1 MHWQLLGVTAPIVQR
16 YRRLALPALPVDLLS
31 SLPTTAARIEETARA
46 FGSPLACFGIEQT
59 VQALI
64 EERWPDRI
72 TRKPFYRPT
81 PEPALL
87 GYWDAIG
94 TASFVDDN
102 LLDFV
107 SVIRGAAAEIREG
120 EVCAGGDGDNGVLF
134 EKPDFAR
141 WVDGMRRLYVSG
153 LPPVTEAIA
162 IYAHTVFAHPF
173 RDGNGR
179 LARALI
185 YGSLRRGEL
194 VSSPCLG
201 LGPTFDLCRR
211 PLAFATLALSERGD
225 WPRYTQ
231 TLGKILTLCAVHA
244 DQAVAARSRTICE
257 TDRFAA

>member
-1 MHWQLLGVTAPIVQR
+1 MVQN
-16 YRRLALPALPVDLLS
+16 YRRLALPALPVDPLS
-31 SLPTTAARIEETARA
+31 SLPATVARIRETARA
-46 FGSPLACFGIEQT
+46 FGSQLACFGLEQT

-87 GYWDAIG
+87 GCWDAIG
-94 TASFVDDN
+94 TAAFVDEN

-107 SVIRGAAAEIREG
+107 SVIRGADAEIREG
-120 EVCAGGDGDNGVLF
+120 EVCAGGDGGNGVLF

-141 WVDGMRRLYVSG
+141 WADGMKSLYALA
-153 LPPVTEAIA
+153 LPPVTEAIV

-185 YGSLRRGEL
+185 YGSLRRGGL
-194 VSSPCLG
+194 VSGPCLG

-211 PLAFATLALSERGD
+211 PLAFATLALSERSD
-225 WPRYTQ
+225 WPRYVQ
-231 TLGKILTLCAVHA
+231 TLGKILNLCAVHA
-244 DQAVAARSRTICE
+244 DQAVAARSRKACE
-257 TDRFAA
+257 ATELAA

>member
-1 MHWQLLGVTAPIVQR
+1 MAQR
-16 YRRLALPALPVDLLS
+16 YRRLALPPLPDDSLS
-31 SLPTTAARIEETARA
+31 SLPETAARIRGTAHA
-46 FGSPLACFGIEQT
+46 FGSPLACFGLEQT

-87 GYWDAIG
+87 GCWDAIG
-94 TASFVDDN
+94 TASFVGEN

-107 SVIRGAAAEIREG
+107 SVIRGADAEIRTG
-120 EVCAGGDGDNGVLF
+120 EICAGGDGDNGVLF
-134 EKPDFAR
+134 EKADFAR
-141 WVDGMRRLYVSG
+141 WADRVKSLYALA

-185 YGSLRRGEL
+185 YGSLRRGGL
-194 VSSPCLG
+194 VPGPCLG

-211 PLAFATLALSERGD
+211 PLALATLALSKRAD
-225 WPRYTQ
+225 WPRYVQ
-231 TLGKILTLCAVHA
+231 TLGKVLNLCAANA
-244 DQAVAARSRTICE
+244 DQAVAARSRKTCE
-257 TDRFAA
+257 IAEYAA